1 MLGVLL
7 LYTSFDSV
15 WCVSKWE
22 WDWGQSM
29 QFRYDGLCSKIHV
42 TTRTEDKL
50 EIRSIQ
56 KGKKSSLWFNPWTEH
71 YLGFFLCAW
80 TGHGLM
86 TSKCA
91 KTHTMFAQCSLLQVW
106 HMIEIFELWYFK
118 VPDWFLK
125 ALESKLYQIALLL
138 MQYVTAS
145 SKQFLQR
152 ELHFYKFLP
161 SM

>member
-1 MLGVLL
+1 MRLG
-7 LYTSFDSV
+7 
-15 WCVSKWE
+15 SKYAVQIW
-22 WDWGQSM
+22 WFMFQDPCYYKDRGQA
-29 QFRYDGLCSKIHV
+29 RNKIYSE
-42 TTRTEDKL
+42 R
-50 EIRSIQ
+50 
-56 KGKKSSLWFNPWTEH
+56 KKSSLWFNPWTEH